1 MPPGVDGTDRS
12 VVDLELLVPQELLA
26 FTLKVPEL
34 KTAGSVNCI
43 IRVPCPLTID
53 EPAGMVQL

>member
-12 VVDLELLVPQELLA
+12 VVDQELLA

>member
-12 VVDLELLVPQELLA
+12 VVDLELPVPQELLA

-43 IRVPCPLTID
+43 IRVP
-53 EPAGMVQL
+53 